1 MKSSKLSSSTSFSY
15 SSPSSSRPPGSEDNW
30 ENIPPGINTELAKI
44 AKGLKKVPKEYRK
57 EDFNPLPK
65 VSNILLRDQESQK
78 DGIAEIEKLSSQLDE
93 CTNIVS
99 DSIIYF

>member
-1 MKSSKLSSSTSFSY
+1 MKPTTKTPPSLA
-15 SSPSSSRPPGSEDNW
+15 PSSSMAEDNW
-30 ENIPPGINTELAKI
+30 EIIPPNIKPELAKI

-65 VSNILLRDQESQK
+65 VSKILLRDQESQK
-78 DGIAEIEKLSSQLDE
+78 DGIADIERLSSQLDE

-99 DSIIYF
+99 DSKFIFY